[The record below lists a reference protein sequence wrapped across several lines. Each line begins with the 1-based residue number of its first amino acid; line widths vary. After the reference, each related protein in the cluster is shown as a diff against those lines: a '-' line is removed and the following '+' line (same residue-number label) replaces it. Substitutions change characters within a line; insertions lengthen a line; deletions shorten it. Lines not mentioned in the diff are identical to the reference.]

1 MLIKTPKLKNKITQR
16 IVFKNPFTVWS
27 SSDFLDLGSR
37 EAVDKTLQRLVS
49 SGELR
54 RIHRGL
60 YDKPTISSLT
70 KKTTVPNYREVI
82 NAISQR
88 TQSRMLIDGIM
99 AANDLGLTDA
109 VPARVVVYT
118 DARLCPMHLNNN
130 IIEFKKTSPKKLY
143 WAGRPAMRVVQA
155 IYWLKDML
163 PCDLIMKRL
172 QNILSDPKHGAAICE
187 DLRLGL
193 AKMPIWM
200 QHIVRNLLEKRKTN
214 EL

>member
-1 MLIKTPKLKNKITQR
+1 MSLKTPKLKNKITQR
-16 IVFKNPFTVWS
+16 IVFKNPFTVWT

-49 SGELR
+49 KGELR

-60 YDKPTISSLT
+60 YDKPTVSSLT
-70 KKTTVPNYREVI
+70 KKTTVPDYREVI

-88 TQSRMLIDGIM
+88 TSSRMLIDGIM

-109 VPARVVVYT
+109 VPARIVVYT
-118 DARLCPMHLNNN
+118 DARLRPMHLNNN
-130 IIEFKKTSPKKLY
+130 IIEFKRISPKKLY

-155 IYWLKDML
+155 LYWLKDLL
-163 PCDLIMKRL
+163 PSDVIMNRL
-172 QNILSDPKHGAAICE
+172 KNILRDQKYGTAICE
-187 DLRLGL
+187 DLHLGL

-200 QHIVRNLLEKRKTN
+200 QHIVRKLLEGEK
-214 EL
+214 

>member
-1 MLIKTPKLKNKITQR
+1 MSLKTPKLKDNIIQR
-16 IVFKNPFTVWS
+16 IMLKNPFSVWS

-37 EAVDKTLQRLVS
+37 EAVDKTLQRLVC

-60 YDKPTISSLT
+60 YDKPTISNLT
-70 KKTTVPNYREVI
+70 KKINVPNYREVI
-82 NAISQR
+82 NVISQR

-109 VPARVVVYT
+109 VPAHVVVYT
-118 DARLCPMHLNNN
+118 DARLRPMHLNNN
-130 IIEFKKTSPKKLY
+130 IIEFKRTSPKKLY

-155 IYWLKDML
+155 LYWLKDML
-163 PCDLIMKRL
+163 PCDLTIKRL
-172 QNILSDPKHGAAICE
+172 KNILRDQKHGAAICE

-200 QHIVRNLLEKRKTN
+200 QHIVRNLLESENNKK
-214 EL
+214 